1 MGKGNWREKKW
12 ACPLFAVPNVTAHPS
27 TVSVPITVLLYPLLC
42 GFNVPI
48 KGLTNFYNDD
58 DDGDVVVDDDDDDEG
73 DDDDVYFIQHPL
85 RRHRQLHDDGVR
97 LRRSCPCSNA

>member
-1 MGKGNWREKKW
+1 MTSQDDVIKLL
-12 ACPLFAVPNVTAHPS
+12 P
-27 TVSVPITVLLYPLLC
+27 VLNCHIVYT
-42 GFNVPI
+42 NVPI

-58 DDGDVVVDDDDDDEG
+58 DDGDVVVDDDDDDDEG